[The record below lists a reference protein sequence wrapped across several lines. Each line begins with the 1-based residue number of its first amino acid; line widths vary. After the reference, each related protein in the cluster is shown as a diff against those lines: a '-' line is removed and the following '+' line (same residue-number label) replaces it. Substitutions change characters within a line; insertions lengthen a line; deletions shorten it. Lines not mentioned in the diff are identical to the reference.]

1 MQRAPNLT
9 AIEAFL
15 AAAELGSFKAAAD
28 RLCLTAPAI
37 TRRIQALE
45 RHSGTSLF
53 DRGAGGVT
61 LTAAGRDLAER
72 MGPAVEEL
80 RTAFATAD
88 DPGTPVR
95 LRLSRSL
102 AGLWLAPRLSRLPKG
117 VALDLRSD
125 LTLEACLA
133 GNADLGIFYEPRP
146 PAERLIP
153 VEISVVSAP
162 RLADGHAAPRDPTEV
177 HSVTLIDLAGQ
188 SWFWRRTAP
197 GLRASLTFDGAQ
209 AMYEA
214 VASGLGLAPGV
225 HPLVEPYLASGR
237 VVELPGFGRIAAG
250 AYQLVTTRRALR
262 SRSVALVRDWLLREA
277 SGPVECA
284 SA

>member
-45 RHSGTSLF
+45 RHSGTPLF

-61 LTAAGRDLAER
+61 LTAAGRDLLER

-95 LRLSRSL
+95 L
-102 AGLWLAPRLSRLPKG
+102 RLSRLPKG

-177 HSVTLIDLAGQ
+177 QSVPLIDLAGQ

-197 GLRASLTFDGAQ
+197 GSRASLTFDGAQ

-277 SGPVECA
+277 SGPVE
-284 SA
+284 

>member
-1 MQRAPNLT
+1 MRRAPNLMGV
-9 AIEAFL
+9 EAFL

-45 RHSGTSLF
+45 RHSGTPLF
-53 DRGAGGVT
+53 DRGAGGVK
-61 LTAAGRDLAER
+61 LTAAGRDLAAR
-72 MGPAVEEL
+72 MGPALEEL
-80 RTAFATAD
+80 RAALAAGD
-88 DPGTPVR
+88 DPRSPVR
-95 LRLSRSL
+95 IRVSRSL

-117 VALDLRSD
+117 VELDFKSD
-125 LTLEACLA
+125 MTLEACLA
-133 GNADLGIFYEPRP
+133 GEADLGIFYEPPP

-153 VEISVVSAP
+153 VEITVVSAP
-162 RLADGHAAPRDPTEV
+162 RLIDGRAAPKDASELS
-177 HSVTLIDLAGQ
+177 SVSLIDLAGQ
-188 SWFWRRTAP
+188 SWFWPRTAP

-237 VVELPGFGRIAAG
+237 LVERPGFGRMPGG
-250 AYQLVTTRRALR
+250 AYHLVMARRASR

-277 SGPVECA
+277 SGA
-284 SA
+284 DR

>member
-1 MQRAPNLT
+1 MRRAPNLMGV
-9 AIEAFL
+9 EAFL

-53 DRGAGGVT
+53 DRGAGGVK
-61 LTAAGRDLAER
+61 LTAAGRELAAR
-72 MGPAVEEL
+72 MGPALEEL
-80 RTAFATAD
+80 RAALAAGD
-88 DPGTPVR
+88 DPGSPVR
-95 LRLSRSL
+95 VRVSRSL

-117 VALDLRSD
+117 VELDLRSD
-125 LTLEACLA
+125 MTLEACLA
-133 GNADLGIFYEPRP
+133 GEADLGIFYEPPP

-153 VEISVVSAP
+153 VEITVVSAP
-162 RLADGHAAPRDPTEV
+162 RLIDGRAAPKDATELS
-177 HSVTLIDLAGQ
+177 SVSLIDLAGQ
-188 SWFWRRTAP
+188 SWFWPRTAP
-197 GLRASLTFDGAQ
+197 GSRASLTFDGVQ

-237 VVELPGFGRIAAG
+237 LVELPGFGRMPGG
-250 AYQLVTTRRALR
+250 AYHLVSARRASR

-277 SGPVECA
+277 SGSNE
-284 SA
+284 